1 MGAVPHLGRA
11 YFVEKFGVVD
21 FSIMSPMKFWF
32 IAILIFVVA
41 FIVYFPLV
49 NKERLCY
56 EASQTTLDDINSD
69 VIARGIPK
77 STQCERSTD
86 ALYALETCIRD
97 ATKSSTVA
105 LYAND
110 TIQRIVA
117 IIRPYGNNVWTLKAE
132 HNETC
137 AEFSR
142 YQFP

>member
-1 MGAVPHLGRA
+1 MLQREPR
-11 YFVEKFGVVD
+11 
-21 FSIMSPMKFWF
+21 MKFWF
-32 IAILIFVVA
+32 IVILICVAA
-41 FIVYFPLV
+41 FILCFPLV

-56 EASQTTLDDINSD
+56 EASQTNLDNINSD

-86 ALYALETCIRD
+86 ALFTLETCIQG

-117 IIRPYGNNVWTLKAE
+117 IVRLSGNNVWTLKAE
-132 HNETC
+132 HNEAC

-142 YQFP
+142 YQLP